1 MSGPEKSKPRTRSG
15 GPVYDPDLHFP
26 PMEKFQPT
34 DMLPTIRSVI
44 SCVRNLVEGAGATT
58 KCVSV
63 ELACREVAKKV
74 YSKWYTDTICCVS
87 ITTIQRRLVNVYK
100 IFTEGKK
107 RLNAKGKENS
117 KAVLNFKDLADKK
130 NKLFDVFQTD
140 KQERMKVQEDW
151 GVKMSKRDFL
161 Y

>member
-1 MSGPEKSKPRTRSG
+1 MIAT
-15 GPVYDPDLHFP
+15 V
-26 PMEKFQPT
+26 
-34 DMLPTIRSVI
+34 RSVI

-130 NKLFDVFQTD
+130 TSCLMYFRLTNRK
-140 KQERMKVQEDW
+140 
-151 GVKMSKRDFL
+151 G
-161 Y
+161 